1 MINVLLEPF
10 GGIIFLFP
18 LPSSVCHKIICP
30 KKNKHKK
37 KQNGLMTY
45 DVFNEKEIL
54 QESRSRNIV

>member
-30 KKNKHKK
+30 KKNKYKK
-37 KQNGLMTY
+37 KQNGLMTSTFLKRKRY
-45 DVFNEKEIL
+45 YKKVGVGI
-54 QESRSRNIV
+54 